1 MRQSLSLDDR
11 AIHSACGWL
20 PDAWLPE
27 AELRRALVAVARMPA
42 SRLLDYGPPLGYL
55 PLRQQIAH
63 AVLQSIRGLRFS
75 RIHAALQHSLD
86 ASCWQSRAALAALG
100 GTDLPQTAFF
110 RGMDGAFSVADCS
123 SRNLPLEIPCQTG

>member
-1 MRQSLSLDDR
+1 MIDDAHAAAADLPVEREGR
-11 AIHSACGWL
+11 AKGL
-20 PDAWLPE
+20 TQ
-27 AELRRALVAVARMPA
+27 
-42 SRLLDYGPPLGYL
+42 

-110 RGMDGAFSVADCS
+110 RGMDGALSVAD
-123 SRNLPLEIPCQTG
+123 L